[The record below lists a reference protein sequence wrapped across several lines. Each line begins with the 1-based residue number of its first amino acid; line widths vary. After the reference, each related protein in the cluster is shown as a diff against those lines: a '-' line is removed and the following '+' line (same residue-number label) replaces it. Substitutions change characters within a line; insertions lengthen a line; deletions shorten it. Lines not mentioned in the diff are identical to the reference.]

1 MEVSTEEIVYQAY
14 RLIRQKSR
22 DVVDPVGNEE
32 LGSYVRGV
40 VDLQTSL
47 YSLEAIK
54 QGQTSLYGLEE
65 FKQKENKG
73 GK

>member
-22 DVVDPVGNEE
+22 NAVDPVSNEE

-47 YSLEAIK
+47 Y
-54 QGQTSLYGLEE
+54 GLEE
-65 FKQKENKG
+65 LKQKENKG

>member
-22 DVVDPVGNEE
+22 NVVDHVSNEE

-47 YSLEAIK
+47 Y
-54 QGQTSLYGLEE
+54 GLEE

>member
-1 MEVSTEEIVYQAY
+1 MEVSTEEIVYEAY

-22 DVVDPVGNEE
+22 NAVDPVSNEE

-47 YSLEAIK
+47 Y
-54 QGQTSLYGLEE
+54 GLEE

>member
-1 MEVSTEEIVYQAY
+1 MEVSTEEIVHEAY

-22 DVVDPVGNEE
+22 NAADPVSNEE

-47 YSLEAIK
+47 YSLEEIK
-54 QGQTSLYGLEE
+54 QR
-65 FKQKENKG
+65 ENKG
-73 GK
+73 GNKL

>member
-22 DVVDPVGNEE
+22 NAVDHVSNEE

-47 YSLEAIK
+47 Y
-54 QGQTSLYGLEE
+54 GLEE